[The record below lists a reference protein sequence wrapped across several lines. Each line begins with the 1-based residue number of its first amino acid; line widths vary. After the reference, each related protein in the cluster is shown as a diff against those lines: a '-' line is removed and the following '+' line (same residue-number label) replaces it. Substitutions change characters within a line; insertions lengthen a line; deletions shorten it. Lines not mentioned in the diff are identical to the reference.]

1 MKEKRAWNIWIAND
15 SRAEDQLD
23 WKIKED
29 KDNLIINVKPIK
41 KYSDTRKDSQKIN

>member
-23 WKIKED
+23 WEIKAERGWESND
-29 KDNLIINVKPIK
+29 WQTAPGKGIRVEPENAA
-41 KYSDTRKDSQKIN
+41 